1 MIHQKEQINKLKE
14 TVMLFQKTQQE
25 ALGYS
30 EASGLLSVLTNYTH
44 SFALLNQYDTGNF
57 PKGGLN
63 EQVIEVINPREVI
76 QAIDSLR
83 ARLAAQKETTALFG
97 NSKDDSFIGI

>member
-1 MIHQKEQINKLKE
+1 MI
-14 TVMLFQKTQQE
+14 LFQKTQQE

-44 SFALLNQYDTGNF
+44 SFVLLNQYDMGNF

-63 EQVIEVINPREVI
+63 EQVIEVISPREAI

-83 ARLAAQKETTALFG
+83 ERLADQKEATALVRIIRPG
-97 NSKDDSFIGI
+97 LKW